1 MVRPSARSS
10 PGAFPAPSISLFSVR
25 FDRLLGI
32 IADLDPWNTDSMNAL
47 ELTGRARTH
56 VVELDAPRCTLH
68 YEAVAAFLGMRDAA
82 RTEGIDLQAVSSFR
96 DFERQLL
103 LWNRKWRGERP
114 LHDRNGALLDLAT
127 LSEPQR
133 VDAILAWSAIP
144 GGSRHHWGSDIDVID
159 VAAMPAGYQVQL
171 VPAEYAPGGV
181 FSRLTGWLDRNMG
194 RFGYF
199 RPYGSN
205 RGGAGIEPWHLIVVY
220 CSHLSGT
227 LTSGSDSSSFGESP
241 SCFWIAPPTNRT
253 SALYP
258 SMMSRADAWPSN
270 ICLTRA
276 TRELA

>member
-1 MVRPSARSS
+1 M
-10 PGAFPAPSISLFSVR
+10 R
-25 FDRLLGI
+25 FDRLRGI
-32 IADLDPWNTDSMNAL
+32 IADLDPWNTDRMNAL

-56 VVELDAPRCTLH
+56 VIELDAPRCTLH

-82 RTEGIDLQAVSSFR
+82 RAEGIDLQAISSFR
-96 DFERQLL
+96 DFDRQLL
-103 LWNRKWRGERP
+103 LWNRKWRG
-114 LHDRNGALLDLAT
+114 NGRSTIAAARCSTWPT

-159 VAAMPAGYQVQL
+159 AAAMPAGYQVEL

-205 RGGAGIEPWHLIVVY
+205 RGGAGIEPWHLSYAPVARDAVEA
-220 CSHLSGT
+220 LSLSVLRAAIADGDMLGKEYVLERLPEIYTRFILAVDPPSLPGRPGT
-227 LTSGSDSSSFGESP
+227 T
-241 SCFWIAPPTNRT
+241 
-253 SALYP
+253 AL
-258 SMMSRADAWPSN
+258 A
-270 ICLTRA
+270 
-276 TRELA
+276 